1 MFQHN
6 GYSDLRIII
15 GGKSDKNT
23 VHIAAADLDTH
34 YQLKIGSNEY
44 NYSVL
49 NYVQKLLSS
58 SQNEAAKE
66 LGKATVRYNEA
77 ANSYFP

>member
-1 MFQHN
+1 MVW
-6 GYSDLRIII
+6 YE
-15 GGKSDKNT
+15 
-23 VHIAAADLDTH
+23 LDTDWD
-34 YQLKIGSNEY
+34 NEAH
-44 NYSVL
+44 L
-49 NYVQKLLSS
+49 DDYVQKLLSS

>member
-1 MFQHN
+1 MDGAAAQYGERDGMIFFEKTN
-6 GYSDLRIII
+6 
-15 GGKSDKNT
+15 
-23 VHIAAADLDTH
+23 IAAADLDTH

-58 SQNEAAKE
+58 SQIEAAKE